1 MNRPLTGDNYNI
13 LWSQLIVG
21 ELKRLGCRGF
31 FVSPGYRNAPLIAA
45 LVQEDGLDVVSCPDE
60 RAGAYQALGY
70 AKQQGAPAVL
80 MCTSGTAAANYFPA
94 VIEAQ
99 QSQIPLV
106 VISADR
112 PFAMVHSGAN
122 QVINQMD
129 LFGAFIKAG
138 LAFPSPSG
146 VVSPDALVRLV
157 EDGVEKSR
165 RYPKGP
171 VHWNLPFD
179 EPLEPR
185 VASDGPVDPTYLMA
199 AERCLTER
207 SAESS
212 SLGDVGHWLPAQ
224 AQLNRMQKTL
234 GSAKRGLLLVGGLAS
249 ASEKQMVGR
258 LVQALGWPTYFDITS
273 GLRFM
278 EYGRSL
284 PDLQAPFLQKW
295 LKDQYRPDAILHV
308 GDRLT
313 SKWYD
318 RFLQSWQGPYGYH
331 VITAHDGLQDPTFRV
346 RQQLT
351 GDVARIC
358 HGLLEWCDVTGE
370 KINEELWAPVARWR
384 EQVRDTIQNGP
395 FSFAVVAQTVLSQLT
410 PNAILYLGNSSTI
423 RAFDAWGW
431 RGPEALDVQA
441 SRGVSGIEGQL
452 ATAMGIAR
460 AHRSPVTAVLGDIT
474 LIHDLNSLLE
484 LGRSQLPTTVVVI
497 NNQQGAI
504 FGALPIGSYPEVLS
518 PYLNT
523 PHGFHFDGI
532 AAMSRLRYQRVEG
545 ASDLMKVLQ
554 EGYQTGKPS
563 LVECILSAD
572 IDHKHNLELLQSEK
586 GNFP

>member
-1 MNRPLTGDNYNI
+1 MTRPLTGDNYNI
-13 LWSQLIVG
+13 LWSRLIVG

-70 AKQQGAPAVL
+70 AKQKGAPAVL

-94 VIEAQ
+94 IIEAQ
-99 QSQIPLV
+99 QSRIPLV

-129 LFGAFIKAG
+129 LFGKFIKAG
-138 LAFPSPSG
+138 LAFPTPSEA
-146 VVSPDALVRLV
+146 VSPDALVRLV
-157 EDGVEKSR
+157 EDGVEKAC
-165 RYPKGP
+165 RYPRGP
-171 VHWNLPFD
+171 VHWNIPFD

-185 VASDGPVDPTYLMA
+185 VGSAGPVDADYLSA
-199 AERCLTER
+199 AERCRAER
-207 SAESS
+207 SVESFPP
-212 SLGDVGHWLPAQ
+212 GDVGHWLPSEAQ
-224 AQLNRMQKTL
+224 FNLLQTHL
-234 GSAKRGLLLVGGLAS
+234 GSARRGLLLVGGLAS
-249 ASEKQMVGR
+249 ASERQMVGR
-258 LVQALGWPTYFDITS
+258 LVQALGWPVYFDITS
-273 GLRFM
+273 GLRFAGH
-278 EYGRSL
+278 ERSL
-284 PDLQAPFLQKW
+284 ADLEAPFLQKW
-295 LKDQYRPDAILHV
+295 LKEQYRPDVILHV

-318 RFLQSWQGPYGYH
+318 RFLQSWQGQYGYH
-331 VITAHDGLQDPTFRV
+331 VITAHDGLQDPTFHV
-346 RQQLT
+346 RRQLT

-358 HGLLEWCDVTGE
+358 HELLERCGSAGH
-370 KINEELWAPVARWR
+370 KIDEALWTPVVRWQ
-384 EQVRDTIQNGP
+384 EQASEAIQHGP
-395 FSFAVVAQTVLSQLT
+395 FSFAAVAQTVLSQLA

-431 RGPEALDVQA
+431 QGPKDMDVQA

-460 AHRSPVTAVLGDIT
+460 ARRCPVTAVLGDIT

-504 FGALPIGSYPEVLS
+504 FGALPIGGYPEVLS

-523 PHGFHFDGI
+523 PHRFHFDGI
-532 AAMSRLRYQRVEG
+532 ATMSGLRYQRVEG
-545 ASDLMKVLQ
+545 ASDLLNVLQ
-554 EGYQTGKPS
+554 ECHQTGKPS

-572 IDHKHNLELLQSEK
+572 IDLRHNLELLQSEK